1 MSKTN
6 YLEDNLINHVLRGV
20 AYAMPPAI
28 YVALFTT
35 APTDSGGGVEVSGG
49 SYTRQACTF
58 AVPSAGTTSNDIP
71 VVYPTATAGWGTVV
85 AFALMDAVAAGNML
99 YFANLNA
106 ARTVLTGDVLSFPI
120 GQLQVVED

>member
-6 YLEDNLINHVLRGV
+6 YLEDSLINHVLRGV

-28 YVALFTT
+28 YVAVFTT
-35 APTDSGGGVEVSGG
+35 APTDPGGGVEVSGG
-49 SYTRQACTF
+49 SYARQACTF
-58 AVPSAGTTSNDIP
+58 AAPSAGTTTNDIP
-71 VVYPTATAGWGTVV
+71 VVFPTASAGWGTVTS
-85 AFALMDAVAAGNML
+85 FALMDALVGGNML

-106 ARTVLTGDVLSFPI
+106 ARIVLTGDVLSFPI